1 MKWKKGVLMGAMR
14 AHQTR
19 NDIIGS
25 CHFHVGSCVGISDE
39 HINDPNCKP
48 FW

>member
-1 MKWKKGVLMGAMR
+1 MEKRSIDGRNARPSK
-14 AHQTR
+14 R